1 MVSRPATWET
11 TDLACDS
18 HCHGAPLRYESSCN
32 SALND
37 LQKTCLLCEP
47 IAHRVVCV
55 VLFAIIIKK
64 SWGLSLISSLAYRSN
79 GRFFLSFFLSFLL
92 FGRLLSSSTVV
103 IIKHC
108 EASAPV
114 CASNKR
120 FISARASCPGYSPF
134 VALSS
139 RLANR
144 IDQSTPLKK
153 GSLSRVA
160 GCFQESLD
168 RDSFLFLD

>member
-1 MVSRPATWET
+1 MGSTRLTVKISRIFDDFLLTGNGLGIVAPRIKFVWSNRSLLFLAFYQSRDLATTVPPLFFHEVVSRPATWET

-79 GRFFLSFFLSFLL
+79 GRFFLSFFLFLQL
-92 FGRLLSSSTVV
+92 PL
-103 IIKHC
+103 
-108 EASAPV
+108 
-114 CASNKR
+114 
-120 FISARASCPGYSPF
+120 
-134 VALSS
+134 
-139 RLANR
+139 NR
-144 IDQSTPLKK
+144 
-153 GSLSRVA
+153 LSRFVLFFA
-160 GCFQESLD
+160 
-168 RDSFLFLD
+168 FLFAILE